1 LQLERF
7 ASPTGGTDVDITETG
22 RMEAVALGRTWADER
37 AARLRQHVPAE
48 QWPDSWDDAD
58 DGPLPADADPS
69 AQLRLRMLAS
79 NAAHQ
84 RWRELVAQQRASEA
98 LERGQQ
104 TLEVQSWPRARDMRG
119 RSRSD

>member
-1 LQLERF
+1 
-7 ASPTGGTDVDITETG
+7 VDISES
-22 RMEAVALGRTWADER
+22 RRSEAAALGRAWAEDR
-37 AARLRQHVPAE
+37 AASLREHVPAE

-69 AQLRLRMLAS
+69 AQLRLRMMAS
-79 NAAHQ
+79 DAAHQ

-104 TLEVQSWPRARDMRG
+104 TLEVQSWPRARARRG